1 VNNLE
6 FEGKNLKLAI
16 KNACEE
22 LNLSEMELDYNII
35 TKGSKGFF
43 TFGAKKA
50 KISVN
55 LNNSRQGA
63 SSLVDEAFG
72 HGKKQSYNKRP
83 AAKVPQYSDVP
94 LNIGMEALEKI
105 TDLITDGTKITLDR
119 TVDPVVY
126 RIEGGNSA
134 LMIGRRGQTLEAIQ
148 YIVDKIVN
156 KNSTERVRVLVDVE
170 GYLESR
176 KENLQSLAYRLAEKA
191 KRTGKPS
198 TISQMTAHDRRIVH
212 LTLKDDRAV
221 RTQSMG
227 DGFYRR
233 LVIFPKRNNYKR
245 KKQQHQKRTTNDNN
259 NNNN

>member
-1 VNNLE
+1 MNNLE
-6 FEGKNLKLAI
+6 FEGKNLRLAI
-16 KNACEE
+16 QNACEE
-22 LNLSEMELDYNII
+22 LSLTEVELDYNII
-35 TKGSKGFF
+35 TKGSKGFLS
-43 TFGAKKA
+43 FGAKKA

-55 LNNSRQGA
+55 LDSSKQGA
-63 SSLVDEAFG
+63 MSLVDEAFG
-72 HGKKQSYNKRP
+72 YEKKGRNNNRKKP
-83 AAKVPQYSDVP
+83 PVKVPEYADVP
-94 LNIGMEALEKI
+94 LNIGMESLEKI
-105 TDLITDGTKITLDR
+105 VDLITDGTKITLDR

-212 LTLKDDRAV
+212 LTLKDDRGV

-233 LVIFPKRNNYKR
+233 LVIFPKRNNYKK
-245 KKQQHQKRTTNDNN
+245 KKQFQKRN
-259 NNNN
+259 